1 MGALEEWLLEQ
12 IEERGWTQ
20 AELARRAGLAQSTL
34 NRIINET
41 RQLGPDAAL
50 AIARALG
57 ERPETV
63 YRLAGLLPPTPAAD
77 DELKLMVQEIAEIL
91 AGLPDGPIRNE
102 AMAGL
107 LAIARD
113 ARERAKE
120 RERVEAESQEA

>member
-63 YRLAGLLPPTPAAD
+63 YRLAGLLPPAPVAD

-120 RERVEAESQEA
+120 RERVEVESQEA